1 MKFYKNI
8 SLLFF
13 SQCLGMIIPLIELP
27 ILTRRLGQ
35 ESYGLVVYA
44 LSISLLISV
53 FIEFG
58 FSFSASAKYI
68 KIQNDKDKIS
78 QLISDVFYSKILLF
92 LITSIPLFI
101 YLLFFNKSLT
111 LIWIFWISISSLAF
125 GMSPIW
131 YFLATEN
138 LFWPTILDL
147 VVRSAG
153 VLCLYLFI
161 SNETQ
166 ALNTLIIYSIVGIL
180 NSLLPSSIMLT
191 RGGFGKFTPQRIVKT
206 IKESF
211 HFFLYKSA
219 QNINSSMS
227 STLLGSLY
235 NTAAVGLFTP
245 TEKIVRLI
253 IGFSTTILNAAF
265 PVITKKHN
273 ENKPIKKFISLIIL
287 SNFLIMS
294 TGALILYLN
303 AETLITLIFGSGF
316 MKASPFLKIFIW
328 TLPLRSTSITLSILW
343 FLPSGKEKVSSTI
356 MIFNTLGIIFLSLI
370 LIPKYSVNGLIT
382 AILTLEFITLI
393 ILVILFL
400 KSKTSPSRV

>member
-1 MKFYKNI
+1 MKIYKNI

-13 SQCLGMIIPLIELP
+13 SQCLGMLIPLIELP

-68 KIQNDKDKIS
+68 KIQDNKDEIS
-78 QLISDVFYSKILLF
+78 QLISDVFFSKILLF
-92 LITSIPLFI
+92 LIMSLPLFI
-101 YLLFFNKSLT
+101 YLLFFNKSLS
-111 LIWIFWISISSLAF
+111 LVWIFWISISSLAF
-125 GMSPIW
+125 GLSPIW
-131 YFLATEN
+131 YFLATES

-147 VVRSAG
+147 IVRSIG
-153 VLCLYLFI
+153 VTCLYLFI

-180 NSLLPSSIMLT
+180 NSLLPSIIMLT
-191 RGGFGKFTPQRIVKT
+191 RGGFGHFKPERIFQT

-219 QNINSSMS
+219 QNMNSSMS

-253 IGFSTTILNAAF
+253 IGFSTTILNVAF
-265 PVITKKHN
+265 PVIAKKHN
-273 ENKPIKKFISLIIL
+273 ENKPIKKFISLIVL

-294 TGALILYLN
+294 IGVLILYLN
-303 AETLITLIFGSGF
+303 AETLITLVFGSGF
-316 MKASPFLKIFIW
+316 IAAAPYLQTFIW
-328 TLPLRSTSITLSILW
+328 ALPLRSTSITLSILW
-343 FLPSGKEKVSSTI
+343 FLPSRKEKVSSTI

-370 LIPKYSVNGLIT
+370 LIPKHGVNGLIA
-382 AILTLEFITLI
+382 AILILEFITVI
-393 ILVILFL
+393 ILVTLFFR
-400 KSKTSPSRV
+400 SKTSPL